1 MAREER
7 AQLHV
12 VALET
17 TGGFSAEAN
26 AAIDALVEASKAV
39 HYVWA
44 PKEVIFGLKRVLAV
58 AVQRWNAEI
67 VLAGLRRD
75 VR

>member
-1 MAREER
+1 MARVEK

-17 TGGFSAEAN
+17 TGGFSAAAN
-26 AAIDALVEASKAV
+26 KAVDALVEASKAV